1 MKINFLKLTG
11 ILLVAALLAVGC
23 ASSSQNLAMASA
35 TAIGG
40 YTSAEI
46 QVSEVERGMTRV
58 SWVATTKDGKV
69 FLCEADDM
77 VRKVNAV
84 EKKD

>member
-1 MKINFLKLTG
+1 MKIKLMKSIG
-11 ILLVAALLAVGC
+11 ILLIAGLFAVGC

-35 TAIGG
+35 NAIGG

-46 QVSEVERGMTRV
+46 EVSEVDRGMTRV
-58 SWVATTKDGKV
+58 SWVATTSDGRV